1 MIVRHSIWGSIR
13 RATSFSAYQSGKIT
27 SGMSTNKSFDK
38 PLASFDT
45 EKDACNYAYD
55 IAKTKNGST
64 LLVEGS
70 RVS

>member
-1 MIVRHSIWGSIR
+1 VRNSIWDSIR
-13 RATSFSAYQSGKIT
+13 RTTSFFAYQSAKIT

-55 IAKTKNGST
+55 IAKTENGFT
-64 LLVEGS
+64 LPVEGS
-70 RVS
+70 SVS

>member
-1 MIVRHSIWGSIR
+1 
-13 RATSFSAYQSGKIT
+13 
-27 SGMSTNKSFDK
+27 MSTNKSFDK

-70 RVS
+70 RVSY